1 MKILNEIFYMYIM
14 DISLIKSTYD
24 LEKKKESRVKVN
36 LMCILCRIV
45 ILSHLVIRSQF
56 LLKQIMGGSSHV
68 SQPS

>member
-1 MKILNEIFYMYIM
+1 MTLK
-14 DISLIKSTYD
+14 
-24 LEKKKESRVKVN
+24 KKKESRVKVN